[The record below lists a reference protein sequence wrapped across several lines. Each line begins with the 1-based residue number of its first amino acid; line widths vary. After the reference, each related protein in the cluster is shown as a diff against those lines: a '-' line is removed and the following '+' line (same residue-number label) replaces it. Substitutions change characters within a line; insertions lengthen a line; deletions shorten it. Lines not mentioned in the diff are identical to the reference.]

1 MKKSKSNI
9 VKILLFSVLLLLLLL
24 LLLLWSLTGLAA
36 EAINQESVYIITET
50 ELATLEQNSN
60 RLLENSKQLT
70 TELETARQQL
80 KISEQASTE
89 AKLQKE
95 LLQKQLIE
103 QQALLK
109 NQEDLLQQTQK
120 SLKTSAPEA
129 LREIG
134 MKMDVEKYIRGISYG
149 VSKRIVNNMYIGLR
163 GEYDW
168 KDNQFG
174 MWLTYQY

>member
-9 VKILLFSVLLLLLLL
+9 VKFLLLSVLLLLLLL
-24 LLLLWSLTGLAA
+24 WPLTGLAA
-36 EAINQESVYIITET
+36 EAIKQEPVYIITET

-60 RLLENSKQLT
+60 RLLVISRQSAAELQIAKEQLQVSDQ
-70 TELETARQQL
+70 EL
-80 KISEQASTE
+80 TE

-95 LLQKQLIE
+95 LLQKQLTE
-103 QQALLK
+103 LEASSK
-109 NQEDLLQQTQK
+109 NQENLQKEILK
-120 SLKTSAPEA
+120 SLPPSAPGV
-129 LREIG
+129 LREVGLKI
-134 MKMDVEKYIRGISYG
+134 DVEKYVRGASYG
-149 VSKRIVNNMYIGLR
+149 VSKRIFNNYYIGLR